1 MRGERGGGMR
11 RAMAQNLLSS
21 PVRGVLTVLREAAAE
36 ILPSRSKGVH
46 CGGRE
51 MCAHGG
57 SFGNPPSAPPTADV
71 PPLV

>member
-1 MRGERGGGMR
+1 MR

-46 CGGRE
+46 CGGQRAE
-51 MCAHGG
+51 RCVLMGAPMGT
-57 SFGNPPSAPPTADV
+57 PPPPPTADV